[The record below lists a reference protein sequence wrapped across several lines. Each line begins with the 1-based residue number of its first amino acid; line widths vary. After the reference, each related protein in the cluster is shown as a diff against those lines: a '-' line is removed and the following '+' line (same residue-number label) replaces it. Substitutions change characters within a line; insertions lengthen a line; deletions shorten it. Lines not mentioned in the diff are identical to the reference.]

1 MRRHNKKMLT
11 DNQIDTAERLIIQMN
26 KIVHAIE
33 QLNDVGAEI
42 GMPACYIRFSI
53 SPRIYGEN
61 PYLER
66 LNHMLSMDIL
76 ERMELLINTKD

>member
-1 MRRHNKKMLT
+1 MLT
-11 DNQIDTAERLIIQMN
+11 DNQVDTAERLIIQMN

-61 PYLER
+61 PYLEHI
-66 LNHMLSMDIL
+66 NHMLFMDNL
-76 ERMELLINTKD
+76 ERLELLIYTKN